1 MNELASSGQLRMSF
15 LRWAL
20 VTVPA
25 VVLLGFLSAR
35 IANSG
40 YGNLWFAALDKPS
53 ITPAGWV
60 FAAAWTTLYILI
72 ALALAM
78 VINARGARLRGLGI
92 ALFLVQLLFN
102 LAWSPIF
109 FAHHRITLAFY
120 LILAMIALTAVTIMV
135 FRRIRGAAAL
145 LMLPYLA
152 WLCFAGWLNHSIDL
166 LNPDARTLAV
176 PAVRTQI

>member
-1 MNELASSGQLRMSF
+1 MNELASPGQLRMSF

-20 VTVPA
+20 VSVPA
-25 VVLLGFLSAR
+25 IVLLGFLSAR

-40 YGNLWFAALDKPS
+40 YGNLWFASLDKPS

-60 FAAAWTTLYILI
+60 FAATWTTLYVLI

-78 VINARGARLRGLGI
+78 VLNARGARLRGVGI
-92 ALFLVQLLFN
+92 AAFVAQFLLN

-109 FAHHRITLAFY
+109 FAYHKVGLAFAV
-120 LILAMIALTAVTIMV
+120 ILAMIALSVVTIMV

-152 WLCFAGWLNHSIDL
+152 WLCFAAWLNHGIDVM
-166 LNPDARTLAV
+166 NPDAQTLAR
-176 PAVRTQI
+176 PSVRTQI